1 MTPEPLST
9 PTDVRLAALR
19 IATAELIA
27 AVESDDEVMILARL
41 NVAGSALYALWLL
54 LGVNGRDQVRWAGDD
69 PARRNVVG
77 LVYAR
82 GEADHRGEHV
92 AMAAGYGEAPYG
104 LGPYGGG
111 WLWRECP
118 TDRPLYRASQLLY
131 DEQVCWCSVDG
142 PFTRALAWF
151 EAHQS

>member
-1 MTPEPLST
+1 MTPDPTST

-27 AVESDDEVMILARL
+27 AVESDDELTILARL

-54 LGVNGRDQVRWAGDD
+54 LGVNGLEQVQWAGDD
-69 PARRNVVG
+69 AERRNVVG

-111 WLWRECP
+111 WMWRECP
-118 TDRPLYRASQLLY
+118 TARPQYAESQTLY
-131 DEQVCWCSVDG
+131 DEQVLWRSVAE

-151 EAHQS
+151 EAYVS

>member
-1 MTPEPLST
+1 MST
-9 PTDVRLAALR
+9 PTDVRIAALH
-19 IATAELIA
+19 IATAELVA

-41 NVAGSALYALWLL
+41 NVAGSALYALWLR
-54 LGVNGRDQVRWAGDD
+54 LGIDGREQVQWAGDD
-69 PARRNVVG
+69 AERRNVVG

-118 TDRPLYRASQLLY
+118 TDRPHYAESQTLY
-131 DEQVCWCSVDG
+131 DEQVLWCPVAE
-142 PFTRALAWF
+142 PFIRALAWF
-151 EAHQS
+151 EAHTP